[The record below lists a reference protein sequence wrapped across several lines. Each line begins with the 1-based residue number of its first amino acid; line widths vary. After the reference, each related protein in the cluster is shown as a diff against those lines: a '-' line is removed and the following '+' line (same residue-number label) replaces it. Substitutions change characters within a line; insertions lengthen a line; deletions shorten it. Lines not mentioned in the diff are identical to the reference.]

1 MADRD
6 DDSRSGDSADE
17 LPARQIQIPDAVDHF
32 LGKLKDSLETRN
44 IPEINKLYE
53 EDFNK
58 LSEKHYKPPSHG
70 GRSKPTDGRWPEVEA
85 VRDQVSDHPLFL
97 ILYQE
102 LYYRHVYSKVQPT
115 FEDRKGSW
123 ENYCKLLELL
133 VSDLEDGDELTVA
146 LPNQWIWDI
155 LDEFVYHYQTYCN
168 FRNKSFNVE
177 AKNAKSS
184 TRESDLLH
192 IKANPSVF
200 ETPKVLCYLQ
210 QLISASKIED
220 YLKDPQKEDATGLVY
235 KDQSARMFG
244 YFGLMQMLRLHIL
257 LADYHS
263 AMQTID
269 CIDFDQEV
277 PLFYKIPAC
286 HVSLHYYM
294 GFAYLMLRRYKDAI
308 RTFADVIVWLSK
320 TSGVNQSSYQYDQ
333 MRKKEEQMY
342 SLLLICTAL
351 CPQPLDE
358 SINKEIRD
366 RFPEKHARLQRG
378 EETCFEE
385 QFIYACPKFVSA
397 ALPEN
402 DDGTFKYNEAHQRQ
416 LHLFLQDVR
425 QQHLLPRISS
435 YMKLYTSLQTAKLA
449 QLCDMDEEGLRDQLM
464 CVMNKTRQQVRQ
476 KGRPL
481 DGERE
486 LCSEVEFYLDGDMVH
501 INAQKTELAHSDI
514 FIEQIQKFQDLIQ
527 KMQKP

>member
-1 MADRD
+1 MADNRSD
-6 DDSRSGDSADE
+6 DDARSGASDID
-17 LPARQIQIPDAVDHF
+17 LPPRQVVIPDAVDHF

-58 LSEKHYKPPSHG
+58 LSEKHYKAPRNKHE
-70 GRSKPTDGRWPEVEA
+70 DGRWPA
-85 VRDQVSDHPLFL
+85 VDAVKDQISDHPLFL
-97 ILYQE
+97 ILYKE
-102 LYYRHVYSKVQPT
+102 LYYRHVYSRLQPT
-115 FEDRKGSW
+115 FEDRRGSW
-123 ENYCKLLELL
+123 ENYCKLIELL
-133 VSDLEDGDELTVA
+133 ISDLEEGEELTVA
-146 LPNQWIWDI
+146 LPPQWIWDI

-168 FRNKSFNVE
+168 FRNKTINLE
-177 AKNAKSS
+177 AKNQKS
-184 TRESDLLH
+184 DILLLR
-192 IKANPSVF
+192 ANPSVY
-200 ETPKVLCYLQ
+200 ETPTVLTYLQ
-210 QLISASKIED
+210 QLINASKIEEF
-220 YLKDPQKEDATGLVY
+220 LKDPNKEDKEGSKGLVY
-235 KDQSARMFG
+235 KDQSARLFG
-244 YFGLMQMLRLHIL
+244 YYGLMQMLRMHSL
-257 LADYHS
+257 LGDYHS

-269 CIDFDQEV
+269 HIDFHEEV

-294 GFAYLMLRRYKDAI
+294 GFAYLMMRRYKDAI

-342 SLLLICTAL
+342 SLLLVCTAL

-358 SINKEIRD
+358 SINKQISD

-378 EETCFEE
+378 EANCFEE
-385 QFIYACPKFVSA
+385 LFSYACPKFVSA
-397 ALPEN
+397 ALPSDLGE
-402 DDGTFKYNEAHQRQ
+402 GTFKFNEAHERQ
-416 LHLFLQDVR
+416 LHLFLQDVK

-435 YMKLYTSLQTAKLA
+435 YMKLYTSLQTSKLA
-449 QLCDMDEEGLRDQLM
+449 QLCEMDEEGLRDQLM
-464 CVMNKTRQQVRQ
+464 CVMNKSRQQVRQ

-501 INAQKTELAHSDI
+501 INAQKTELAHSEI
-514 FIEQIQKFQDLIQ
+514 FIEQISKFQDLIL

>member
-1 MADRD
+1 MADNRSD
-6 DDSRSGDSADE
+6 DDARSGASDID
-17 LPARQIQIPDAVDHF
+17 LPPRQVVIPDAVDHF

-58 LSEKHYKPPSHG
+58 LSEKHYKAPRNKHE
-70 GRSKPTDGRWPEVEA
+70 DGRWPA
-85 VRDQVSDHPLFL
+85 VDAVKDQVSDHPLFL
-97 ILYQE
+97 ILYKE
-102 LYYRHVYSKVQPT
+102 LYYRHVYSRLQPT
-115 FEDRKGSW
+115 FEDRRGSW
-123 ENYCKLLELL
+123 ENYCKLIELL
-133 VSDLEDGDELTVA
+133 ISDLEEGEELTVA
-146 LPNQWIWDI
+146 LPPQWIWDI

-168 FRNKSFNVE
+168 FRNKTINLE
-177 AKNAKSS
+177 AKNQKS
-184 TRESDLLH
+184 DILLLR
-192 IKANPSVF
+192 ANPSVY
-200 ETPKVLCYLQ
+200 ETPTVLTYLQ
-210 QLISASKIED
+210 QLINASKIEEF
-220 YLKDPQKEDATGLVY
+220 LKDPNKEDKEGSKGLVY
-235 KDQSARMFG
+235 KDQSARLFG
-244 YFGLMQMLRLHIL
+244 YYGLMQMLRMHSL
-257 LADYHS
+257 LGDYHS

-269 CIDFDQEV
+269 HIDFHEEV

-294 GFAYLMLRRYKDAI
+294 GFAYLMMRRYKDAI

-342 SLLLICTAL
+342 SLLLVCTAL

-358 SINKEIRD
+358 SINKQIGD

-378 EETCFEE
+378 EANCFEE
-385 QFIYACPKFVSA
+385 LFSYACPKFVSA
-397 ALPEN
+397 ALPSDLGE
-402 DDGTFKYNEAHQRQ
+402 GTFKFNEAHERQ
-416 LHLFLQDVR
+416 LHLFLQDVK

-435 YMKLYTSLQTAKLA
+435 YMKLYTSLQTSKLA
-449 QLCDMDEEGLRDQLM
+449 QLCEMDEEGLRDQLM

-514 FIEQIQKFQDLIQ
+514 FMEQISKFQDLIQ
-527 KMQKP
+527 KMEK